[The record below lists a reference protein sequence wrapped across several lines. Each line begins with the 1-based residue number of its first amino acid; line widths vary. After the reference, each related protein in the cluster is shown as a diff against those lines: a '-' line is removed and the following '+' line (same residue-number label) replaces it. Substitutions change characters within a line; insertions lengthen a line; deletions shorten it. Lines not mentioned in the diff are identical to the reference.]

1 MKEKKEIKFKL
12 EAIDKKDIPDSLKI
26 KPVKINK
33 VKIPKI
39 TPIKNISGYRFN
51 KLENKHIK
59 VDETEI
65 EYLKNL
71 NYKPIKAY
79 YIQEIYNRLKKEKEK

>member
-1 MKEKKEIKFKL
+1 MGNKKEIKFKL

-39 TPIKNISGYRFN
+39 TPVKSIHGYRFN
-51 KLENKHIK
+51 KLEEKHIK
-59 VDETEI
+59 IDETEK
-65 EYLKNL
+65 EYLKKILTPNA
-71 NYKPIKAY
+71 N
-79 YIQEIYNRLKKEKEK
+79 YIQDIYKKLRSEKK